1 MDAIIDQLSVFDWAN
16 NAANDNMPDGGSN
29 ILLFT
34 PPTKRY
40 SGIDS
45 ENDGS
50 FLMLP
55 VVMAYRNLMGNGK
68 WR

>member
-1 MDAIIDQLSVFDWAN
+1 VCVGEA
-16 NAANDNMPDGGSN
+16 
-29 ILLFT
+29 
-34 PPTKRY
+34 
-40 SGIDS
+40 DS

-68 WR
+68 PNKRRSTCPDVVMFLLAKQTTNDTAHSD